1 MDIVLALVAALM
13 FSLGTVLQQREA
25 TNVPDAEAMQA
36 GLLLRLARRP
46 VWLAGIVADGLGFL
60 AQAGA
65 LAIGRLVVVQPLLAT
80 SVVFALPLGAKLD
93 HRRVGRREMA
103 AALAVTAGVGIF
115 LVVANPSGGVDD
127 ASVGAWIASFAIA
140 GAICGGLILGARGRT
155 AAPKAALLGTAAG
168 ILFGLSAGLTKAVVE
183 QLDDGVLQLLEHW
196 HVYALIVVGWASMT
210 LSQASLQTGALAPAV
225 ATQMSLDPV
234 TSLFLGTLAFKEQ
247 IHDSAG
253 GVVLALAG
261 IVVMIGG
268 LAVLARS
275 QAASPNQLGG
285 DELVDSSGRRT
296 PAESRRM
303 GSAGV
308 D

>member
-25 TNVPDAEAMQA
+25 ANVPDDEAMQA

-46 VWLAGIVADGLGFL
+46 VWLAGIAADGIGFL

-80 SVVFALPLGAKLD
+80 SVVFALPLGAWLE
-93 HRRVGRREMA
+93 HRRVGRRELTA
-103 AALAVTAGVGIF
+103 AFAVTAGVGIF
-115 LVVANPSGGVDD
+115 LVVANPTGGVED
-127 ASVGAWIASFAIA
+127 ASVTAWIVSGAIA
-140 GAICGGLILGARGRT
+140 AVICAALIVAARGKP

-183 QLDDGVLQLLEHW
+183 QLDDGLLQVFEHW
-196 HVYALIVVGWASMT
+196 HVYALLVVGWASMT

-234 TSLFLGTLAFKEQ
+234 TSLLLGTLAFKEE
-247 IHDSAG
+247 IHDSTAG
-253 GVVLALAG
+253 VILALAG
-261 IVVMIGG
+261 IGLMIVG

-275 QAASPNQLGG
+275 QAAAEKP
-285 DELVDSSGRRT
+285 
-296 PAESRRM
+296 PAT
-303 GSAGV
+303 AT
-308 D
+308 

>member
-25 TNVPDAEAMQA
+25 ANVPDDEAMQA

-46 VWLAGIVADGLGFL
+46 VWLAGIAADGLGFL

-80 SVVFALPLGAKLD
+80 SVVFALPLGAWLE
-93 HRRVGRREMA
+93 HRRMGRRELTA
-103 AALAVTAGVGIF
+103 AFAVTAGVGVF
-115 LVVANPSGGVDD
+115 LVVANPTGGVED
-127 ASVGAWIASFAIA
+127 ASVTAWIVSGAIA
-140 GAICGGLILGARGRT
+140 TVICGALIVAARGKP

-183 QLDDGVLQLLEHW
+183 QLDDGLLQVFEHW
-196 HVYALIVVGWASMT
+196 HVYALLVVGWASMT

-234 TSLFLGTLAFKEQ
+234 TSLLLGTLAFKEE
-247 IHDSAG
+247 IHDSAA
-253 GVVLALAG
+253 GVILALGG
-261 IVVMIGG
+261 IVLMIVG

-275 QAASPNQLGG
+275 QATRPT
-285 DELVDSSGRRT
+285 GR
-296 PAESRRM
+296 
-303 GSAGV
+303 
-308 D
+308 

>member
-25 TNVPDAEAMQA
+25 ANVPDDEAMQA

-46 VWLAGIVADGLGFL
+46 VWLAGIAADGLGFL

-80 SVVFALPLGAKLD
+80 SVVFALPLGAWLE
-93 HRRVGRREMA
+93 HRRVGRRELTA
-103 AALAVTAGVGIF
+103 AFAVTAGVGVF
-115 LVVANPSGGVDD
+115 LVVANPTGGVED
-127 ASVGAWIASFAIA
+127 ASVGAWIVSGAIA
-140 GAICGGLILGARGRT
+140 AVVCGALIVAARGKP

-183 QLDDGVLQLLEHW
+183 QLDDGILQVFEHW
-196 HVYALIVVGWASMT
+196 HVYALLVVGWASMT

-234 TSLFLGTLAFKEQ
+234 TSLLLGTLAFKEE

-253 GVVLALAG
+253 GVILALAG
-261 IVVMIGG
+261 IALMIVG

-275 QAASPNQLGG
+275 QAAAEKP
-285 DELVDSSGRRT
+285 
-296 PAESRRM
+296 PAP
-303 GSAGV
+303 AT
-308 D
+308 